1 MSDAGSRI
9 HIGRFLER
17 LGILLPSC
25 RTTAEKDYAILWLDD
40 NPVPVHSAANPTVT
54 KVRESL
60 GWLQNKLGVTLVL
73 TPQVDIR
80 TWAEGKATFKAAQ
93 AKSSWNLQDYV
104 LGKGQQPAGFV
115 AATRSLKG
123 AADTAD
129 ITTTLYMPLQEAP
142 VRSELVTVT
151 LPGSVISELAT
162 AAADRSAQPLL
173 QTSLQ
178 PPPVPRKQLQPP
190 FMAVYRSGSVVFGG
204 LSQWEEL
211 VWISHVV
218 PRSVRYSGD
227 HSNMWT
233 TSKGMLQLHQSGLD
247 VTVGHGCIAVACR
260 RHTSAEFG
268 GCLR

>member
-1 MSDAGSRI
+1 M
-9 HIGRFLER
+9 
-17 LGILLPSC
+17 
-25 RTTAEKDYAILWLDD
+25 WLDD
-40 NPVPVHSAANPTVT
+40 NPAPVYPAANPTVT
-54 KVRESL
+54 IVRESL
-60 GWLQNKLGVTLVL
+60 GWLQNKLGVKLVL
-73 TPQVDIR
+73 PPQVDIR
-80 TWAEGKATFKAAQ
+80 TWAEGKASFKQAQ

-104 LGKGQQPAGFV
+104 LGKGQQPAGIV

-129 ITTTLYMPLQEAP
+129 TADTAGITTTLYVPLQEPP

-151 LPGSVISELAT
+151 LPGSVTSAQAT
-162 AAADRSAQPLL
+162 AAADTRAQPLL
-173 QTSLQ
+173 QTPLQ

-211 VWISHVV
+211 VWISHLV

-233 TSKGMLQLHQSGLD
+233 TSKGMLLQTGLD
-247 VTVGHGCIAVACR
+247 VIVGHECIAVACR
-260 RHTSAEFG
+260 RHTGAEFG
-268 GCLR
+268 GCSR